1 MANFRTLRIY
11 HQAQQQLRDV
21 AEVAQVVRFG
31 DLGNQIRRAA
41 ISVVSNLVEGA
52 GRGSDT
58 DFARFLRMAR
68 GSNDEVAAQLEMVAA
83 LNGADLTR
91 VLMANERLGKGISA
105 LIGRLE

>member
-21 AEVAQVVRFG
+21 AEIAQGVRFG

-83 LNGADLTR
+83 LHGADLTQ
-91 VLMANERLGKGISA
+91 VLMANEQLGKGISA
-105 LIGRLE
+105 LIGRLR

>member
-21 AEVAQVVRFG
+21 AEVAQGVRFG

-58 DFARFLRMAR
+58 EFARFLRMAR
-68 GSNDEVAAQLEMVAA
+68 GSND
-83 LNGADLTR
+83 ADLTQ

-105 LIGRLE
+105 LIGRLG